1 MAKTLAGGDPEIR
14 KQAPRNVMK
23 VRGGFDGMNWLV
35 ESNEKMLV
43 KQEKRGV
50 KRQC

>member
-1 MAKTLAGGDPEIR
+1 
-14 KQAPRNVMK
+14 MK

-43 KQEKRGV
+43 KQKKRGV
-50 KRQC
+50 KSNVD